1 MKEFVGFVRVAWC
14 FKIIDGDK
22 VVIDNVVNG
31 VVTHVGLK
39 VTDLFEQ

>member
-22 VVIDNVVNG
+22 VVIDNVG
-31 VVTHVGLK
+31 VATHVGLK